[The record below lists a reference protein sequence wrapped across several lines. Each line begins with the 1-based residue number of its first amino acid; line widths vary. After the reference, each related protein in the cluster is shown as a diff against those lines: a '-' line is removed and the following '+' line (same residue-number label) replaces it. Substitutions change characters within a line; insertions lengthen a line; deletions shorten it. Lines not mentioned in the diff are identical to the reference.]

1 MGKFEEF
8 IAFHH
13 GVFNRILHLAG
24 FAMIGLGIFEKSL
37 LLVITGA
44 VVQELGHVYQYL
56 KTRDPKDNP
65 LRGLKAQSIFAIPL
79 FILIIIYVVIAK

>member
-1 MGKFEEF
+1 
-8 IAFHH
+8 
-13 GVFNRILHLAG
+13 
-24 FAMIGLGIFEKSL
+24 MIGLGIFEKSL

-44 VVQELGHVYQYL
+44 LVQELGHVYQYL

-65 LRGLKAQSIFAIPL
+65 ISGLKAQSIFALPL